1 MRILIV
7 MDPIEGVDI
16 KKDTTVGFIL
26 AAQARGHSVHCCGVE
41 GLFVKDGQGGA
52 HARSVTLD
60 PSATPFYTTGPV
72 TTEPL
77 SAYDTVWM
85 RSDPPV
91 DRAYLHATHVLD
103 LAGDTLV
110 VNSPRGIRYANE
122 KLFAQ
127 VFPELCP
134 ETLVT
139 RNIAQIKDWLATR
152 SEPLVVK
159 PVDGHGGAGVFVIS
173 PGDRNLGSILETLTE
188 EGTRW
193 VVAQAYLPAAREG
206 DKRII
211 MIDGEPKG
219 AILRVPRDDD
229 NRGNI
234 HVGGTVQHVELT
246 ERDLEICA
254 AVGPELRKEGLWFVG
269 LDVIGGYLTE
279 VNVTSPTGI
288 REVKDLTGVD
298 LGDAFVAWVEDRLA

>member
-72 TTEPL
+72 TTEP
-77 SAYDTVWM
+77 
-85 RSDPPV
+85 
-91 DRAYLHATHVLD
+91 RARTTPCGCAATHPSTAPTSTRPTCWTWRRHPGGQLT
-103 LAGDTLV
+103 A
-110 VNSPRGIRYANE
+110 GIRYANE

-234 HVGGTVQHVELT
+234 HVGGTVQHVDLT

-254 AVGPELRKEGLWFVG
+254 AVGPALRKEGLWFVG

-298 LGDAFVAWVEDRLA
+298 LGDAFVAWVEDRLG

>member
-211 MIDGEPKG
+211 MIDGEPR
-219 AILRVPRDDD
+219 APSSACPATTTI
-229 NRGNI
+229 
-234 HVGGTVQHVELT
+234 
-246 ERDLEICA
+246 A
-254 AVGPELRKEGLWFVG
+254 A
-269 LDVIGGYLTE
+269 
-279 VNVTSPTGI
+279 TSTSAARSSTSI
-288 REVKDLTGVD
+288 
-298 LGDAFVAWVEDRLA
+298 